1 MKHLGFAAIVSSL
14 LIVIGAP
21 AYAAF
26 VDAKHSVYFAGHTLI
41 ELNGIV
47 TADPTYDAGD
57 YFGDLSDAGTV
68 PNAIDITGLGPAIS
82 ISADGIWTHGSAA
95 PTGPEG
101 KGVLELTRAQ
111 YGIFGISLLTAGLN
125 MLVGVFLDGSSPAP
139 GAAPASL
146 STDDPGDD
154 MTMPLLS
161 QSFAIGA
168 SLSDIMVPVGA
179 TRCSLACTT
188 DSSGPTIVVV

>member
-1 MKHLGFAAIVSSL
+1 MSEF
-14 LIVIGAP
+14 
-21 AYAAF
+21 F
-26 VDAKHSVYFAGHTLI
+26 
-41 ELNGIV
+41 
-47 TADPTYDAGD
+47 
-57 YFGDLSDAGTV
+57 YFGDLIDAGTV
-68 PNAIDITGLGPAIS
+68 PNAIDIIGLGPAIS
-82 ISADGIWTHGSAA
+82 ISAVGIWTHGSAA

-111 YGIFGISLLTAGLN
+111 YGIFGVSLLTADLN
-125 MLVGVFLDGSSPAP
+125 MLVGVFLDGSSPTP

-146 STDDPGDD
+146 STDAGDD

-179 TRCSLACTT
+179 TRLFLGLHDGFEWTNNSRGLKVKI
-188 DSSGPTIVVV
+188 SSAESVPEPATLVMAGIGLLGLGISTRRRLRSTSSIALRHA